1 MMTFASRKKCRSA
14 ISEQPHQRKMNSTL
28 RSIQPL
34 SRSLG
39 LQSPAKRTQLS
50 NATSLPS
57 WMRSFHASASL
68 RVVDLA
74 FKLHDNNGKAKGDPI
89 VIIHGLFGSKRNN
102 QSVSK

>member
-1 MMTFASRKKCRSA
+1 MTFASRKKFRSA
-14 ISEQPHQRKMNSTL
+14 ISEQPQQRKMNSTL
-28 RSIQPL
+28 RSIRPL

-39 LQSPAKRTQLS
+39 LQNPSTRPQLS
-50 NATSLPS
+50 NATPLPA
-57 WMRSFHASASL
+57 WTRSFHASASL

-74 FKLHDNNGKAKGDPI
+74 YKLHDNHGKAKGDPI